1 MPIWKGNPSNPAPNT
16 VQEPT
21 DRSEKFK
28 ADNDSFN
35 HMGVGNRA
43 EQIRRDKDAQK
54 DFTISLYDIDETIL
68 THLQKMN
75 LQVVDQGK
83 QVKVPVFF
91 GSPEQWTSAQRDGH
105 IRDKQGKLILPAMIL
120 KRTNSEQDASLQFF
134 HRYLNSSVMK
144 LYSPKNKYTQFS
156 TLVPQNAPVND
167 VYNVVLPS
175 HMVLTYHFVV
185 WTELVEQMN
194 PLIEQIQFNTKDYW
208 GSRKGFRFRTKVDS
222 YGHTVELQAGDDRV
236 VKTEFDLVTHGYILP
251 DQMTKLD
258 HKEMTTKKFLTPKKI
273 VMGVEVVSTGYDWSN
288 ADSNREKWRNP
299 NYPNLQA
306 DVPIPAPPVTVVDT
320 ITDSSGVANEI
331 VSALRAAT
339 INSSVTPISTSTPD
353 ASSYLRVVPT
363 PASMAT
369 LGNEGDVSYDSNYFY
384 IYSGGQW
391 RRVAITDFSG

>member
-1 MPIWKGNPSNPAPNT
+1 MPSWKGDSSNPAPNN
-16 VQEPT
+16 VQEPI
-21 DRSEKFK
+21 DRSEKII
-28 ADNDSFN
+28 AD
-35 HMGVGNRA
+35 NRA
-43 EQIRRDKDAQK
+43 EQVRRDKDTQK

-144 LYSPKNKYTQFS
+144 LYSSKNKYTQFS
-156 TLVPQNAPVND
+156 TLVPKNAPVND

-175 HMVLTYHFVV
+175 HMVLTYHFIV

-194 PLIEQIQFNTKDYW
+194 PLVEQIQFNTRDYW

-251 DQMTKLD
+251 DQLTKLD
-258 HKEMTTKKFLTPKKI
+258 RKEMTTQRFLTPKKI
-273 VMGVEVVSTGYDWSN
+273 VMGAEVVSTGYDWSN
-288 ADSNREKWRNP
+288 TDSNREKWRNP

-306 DVPIPAPPVTVVDT
+306 DVPIPDPPVTVVDT
-320 ITDSSGVANEI
+320 ITDSSGVAGEI
-331 VSALRAAT
+331 VNALRAAT
-339 INSSVTPISTSTPD
+339 INPSVTPISTSTPD

-363 PASMAT
+363 PASMAA
-369 LGNEGDVSYDSNYFY
+369 LGNEGDISYDSNYFY

-391 RRVAITDFSG
+391 RRVAIADFSG